1 MLITILMMVSIIVLL
16 ILYNFHSR
24 LNVIFVTAVTGFC
37 IIIFS
42 LSLYIMKTSYYNGI
56 LAIELKIYSF
66 MRRININISSIK
78 TLTVIGY
85 IMVFMSEIFI
95 SLEMKSLNKKC
106 MILVMTISAALG
118 LGFLF
123 INLPVIS
130 EVIYVRA
137 SASGTY
143 DEVMKI
149 DKILQFINY
158 MIILYFM
165 LISIPAIIISIKRTR
180 MIFKK
185 RQNTFIMVSFMFM
198 NILIFSFSIATR
210 IKNLLGVFMLNM
222 FNTPI
227 DSSNMSDMILY
238 LTLIVVLLVISVCI
252 IKLDIFNTIDFFRR
266 RVMNKKMKFLIMD
279 LKYIFHDFKNI
290 MMTIIALK
298 SAAEENYGT
307 EEGRCAL
314 KKIETTAYDYADKV
328 GELLDFYKKEK
339 IFFKEVDLV
348 MCLKSTIAKINQVSK
363 IPVHIVN
370 FPENSVIRGD
380 SYQIQSLF
388 YNLLKNSIEAIE
400 KKGNED
406 GKIEVSFIEEEK
418 WICLDF
424 KDNGIGISKS
434 ELKRIWIPFISNKNT
449 FLNWGIG
456 LSHAKKIMDA
466 HLGHIDIKS
475 KKGEFAQIQTAFSR
489 LSG

>member
-198 NILIFSFSIATR
+198 NILT
-210 IKNLLGVFMLNM
+210 V
-222 FNTPI
+222 
-227 DSSNMSDMILY
+227 
-238 LTLIVVLLVISVCI
+238 
-252 IKLDIFNTIDFFRR
+252 
-266 RVMNKKMKFLIMD
+266 
-279 LKYIFHDFKNI
+279 
-290 MMTIIALK
+290 
-298 SAAEENYGT
+298 
-307 EEGRCAL
+307 
-314 KKIETTAYDYADKV
+314 
-328 GELLDFYKKEK
+328 
-339 IFFKEVDLV
+339 
-348 MCLKSTIAKINQVSK
+348 
-363 IPVHIVN
+363 
-370 FPENSVIRGD
+370 
-380 SYQIQSLF
+380 
-388 YNLLKNSIEAIE
+388 
-400 KKGNED
+400 
-406 GKIEVSFIEEEK
+406 
-418 WICLDF
+418 
-424 KDNGIGISKS
+424 
-434 ELKRIWIPFISNKNT
+434 
-449 FLNWGIG
+449 
-456 LSHAKKIMDA
+456 
-466 HLGHIDIKS
+466 
-475 KKGEFAQIQTAFSR
+475 
-489 LSG
+489 